1 MGAVTLHRSAGAAAR
16 LAAAHRFVESLPPAS
31 EALVVGAARDAVDD
45 FVRENAARR
54 GAAFGLHRFSLRR
67 LATRVASPRLAAR
80 GLAPATRLGA
90 EAVAARAAFELLR
103 PSTDPAATAGGAE
116 AVAARADR
124 DEADSLDYLAPI
136 AGLRSFGRT
145 LASTL
150 EDVRA
155 GGVEADAL
163 SACDAVGA
171 DLAALS
177 REYARQL
184 DEARLVDLPELYRL
198 AAAVVE
204 AREPVDVPLDV
215 PVVLLDVPVH
225 DRATLGLVEAL
236 AGRAPRLLS
245 TVSRGDD
252 RTWAAMSRLPHAAA
266 PSADAAGFDTPLA
279 RVRTRLFEPIAALD
293 PEDAGSAGAGVS
305 FRSRPG
311 ESRQEDAGAA
321 VTFPAAPQA
330 NAAAQKSRREDAGA
344 GVTFSSAQGEEPIAA
359 PEGPADDE
367 VTLFSAPGE
376 SRECV
381 EIARLV
387 QKEAA
392 AGVPFDRMAVVL
404 RSPQIY
410 SGLLDT
416 ALRRA
421 GVEAW
426 FVRGTRAP
434 DPAGRAFLA
443 LLACAAEQ
451 LSARRFSEYL
461 SLGQVPEPDPEG
473 APPDDRARWVPP
485 AEADQVLPEAA
496 LPVQGSLFDV
506 ADLDPDHD
514 DPALDAPPDADD
526 RPVVEGTL
534 RAPWRWDRL
543 LVESAVIGGR
553 DRWARRLTGLER
565 ELRLRLEECAADDP
579 RSPRARRIERD
590 LANLGHLSRFALPV
604 MDRLDAFP
612 GEAAWGDWLD
622 RLEALAPMV
631 LRRPDRVLATL
642 GELRPMAGVGPVSL
656 TEVRDVLAERL
667 TELQA
672 EPPARR
678 YGRVFVG
685 GPEHVRGRVF
695 DVVFV
700 PGLAERMF
708 PQKPRQD
715 PILLDDVR
723 RRLNAPDGAAP
734 ESGDRRPVAPASA
747 RPAQPA
753 SGPLHGPP
761 AEPGDRGPAAPPA
774 APGSD
779 PLGLPVLDD
788 RAAGE
793 RLLLRLAVG
802 AAARRLHL
810 SYSRLELGESRPRV
824 PSFYAL
830 DLERARTGRVPDFA
844 VTEREAY
851 ERVGSRLAWPAPRDP
866 ADAIDDIEHDLAVL
880 GPLVRQQA
888 GPEPTGRAR
897 YLLDLKPALGR
908 SLRTRWA
915 RWKPGAWSRFD
926 GVYRPE
932 GGARA
937 ALDAHR
943 LTARPYSVTALQ
955 RFAACPYQFLLAAVH
970 RLQPRE
976 EVAPLERLDPLTRG
990 RMFHEAQAELIRGL
1004 ETRRRL
1010 PVTREHLAEAWALLD
1025 ETLDALA
1032 ARYHDDLAPAIDRVW
1047 ADEIE
1052 KLRIDLKGWLQ
1063 QVADEDGEWVPI
1075 RAELGFGFAPGPG
1088 RDPRSEAEPVRLD
1101 GGWKLHG
1108 VVDLVEARARPTA
1121 AGELRVTDHKTG
1133 RNRTAD
1139 RMVVG
1144 HGEVLQPVL
1153 YGLAVEHAL
1162 GRPVAESRLFFS
1174 TLAGGY
1180 GVRSVPL
1187 DDSARR
1193 YGAEVLSIVDRAVED
1208 GVILP
1213 APRRDA
1219 CKWCDYRVVCGPWE
1233 EVRARRK
1240 DDTKL
1245 VDLQALRR
1253 LP

>member
-1 MGAVTLHRSAGAAAR
+1 MGAVTLHRSASGPAR
-16 LAAAHRFVESLPPAS
+16 LAASHRYLENLPPAS
-31 EALVVGAARDAVDD
+31 EALIVGAARDAVDD
-45 FVRENAARR
+45 FVREGAARR
-54 GAAFGLHRFSLRR
+54 GATFGLHRFSLRR
-67 LATRVASPRLAAR
+67 LATRIAAPRLAGR
-80 GLAPATRLGA
+80 RLAPATRLGA
-90 EAVAARAAFELLR
+90 EAVAARAAFE
-103 PSTDPAATAGGAE
+103 E
-116 AVAARADR
+116 VER
-124 DEADSLDYLAPI
+124 DGLGYLAPI

-150 EDVRA
+150 EDLRL
-155 GGVEADAL
+155 GGIGADELA
-163 SACDAVGA
+163 ACGAVGA
-171 DLAALS
+171 DLDALS

-198 AAAVVE
+198 AAAVVA
-204 AREPVDVPLDV
+204 AREPVDVPLAV

-225 DRATLGLVEAL
+225 DRAALGLVAAL
-236 AGRAPRLLS
+236 AGRATRLLA
-245 TVSRGDD
+245 TVPRGDD
-252 RTWAAMSRLPHAAA
+252 RTWAALSRLPHAEAAA
-266 PSADAAGFDTPLA
+266 PAADAADPDTPLT
-279 RVRTRLFEPIAALD
+279 RVRTRLFEPIAA
-293 PEDAGSAGAGVS
+293 PAAEDAGPVGDEVS
-305 FRSRPG
+305 F
-311 ESRQEDAGAA
+311 
-321 VTFPAAPQA
+321 
-330 NAAAQKSRREDAGA
+330 
-344 GVTFSSAQGEEPIAA
+344 
-359 PEGPADDE
+359 
-367 VTLFSAPGE
+367 FSAPGE

-392 AGVPFDRMAVVL
+392 DGVPLDRMAVVL
-404 RSPQIY
+404 RSPQVY
-410 SGLLDT
+410 SGLLET

-461 SLGQVPEPDPEG
+461 SLGQVPEPDAEG
-473 APPDDRARWVPP
+473 APPVDRARWVPP
-485 AEADQVLPEAA
+485 AEADQVLPAA
-496 LPVQGSLFDV
+496 SLPVQGSLFDV

-514 DPALDAPPDADD
+514 DPDPDPDAPPDADD
-526 RPVVEGTL
+526 RPVVGGTL
-534 RAPWRWDRL
+534 RAPWHWDRL

-553 DRWARRLTGLER
+553 DRWARRLAGLEQ

-590 LANLGHLSRFALPV
+590 LGDLGHLRRFALPV
-604 MDRLDAFP
+604 VDRLAAFP
-612 GEAAWGDWLD
+612 GEAPWGDWLD

-656 TEVRDVLAERL
+656 IEVQDVLAERL

-685 GPEHVRGRVF
+685 GPEHLRGRVF

-723 RRLNAPDGAAP
+723 RRLNAPGGAAP
-734 ESGDRRPVAPASA
+734 GPGNRRRAATLSTQPTPPESAPFHGADAAPGNRRPAAPLAAQPTPPASA
-747 RPAQPA
+747 PV
-753 SGPLHGPP
+753 HG
-761 AEPGDRGPAAPPA
+761 ADA
-774 APGSD
+774 D

-844 VTEREAY
+844 ITEREAY
-851 ERVGSRLAWPAPRDP
+851 ERVASRLAWPAPKDP
-866 ADAIDDIEHDLAVL
+866 AEAIDDIEHDLAVL
-880 GPLVRQQA
+880 GPLLRQQDA
-888 GPEPTGRAR
+888 PEPRGRAR
-897 YLLDLKPALGR
+897 YLLALEPALRR
-908 SLRTRWA
+908 SLLTRWA
-915 RWKPGAWSRFD
+915 RWTTRAWSRYD

-932 GGARA
+932 AGARA

-976 EVAPLERLDPLTRG
+976 EIEPPERLDPLTRG
-990 RMFHEAQAELIRGL
+990 RMFHEVQAELIRVL
-1004 ETRRRL
+1004 EARRRL
-1010 PVTREHLAEAWALLD
+1010 PVTREHLAEAWSLLD
-1025 ETLDALA
+1025 ETLDGLA
-1032 ARYHDDLAPAIDRVW
+1032 ARYRDDLAPAIDRVW
-1047 ADEIE
+1047 ADEME

-1063 QVADEDGEWVPI
+1063 QVADEGGEWVPI

-1088 RDPRSEAEPVRLD
+1088 RDPRSQAEPVRLD
-1101 GGWKLHG
+1101 GGWQLHG

-1133 RNRTAD
+1133 KNRTAD

-1153 YGLAVEHAL
+1153 YGLAVEQVL
-1162 GRPVAESRLFFS
+1162 GRPVAESRLFYS
-1174 TLAGGY
+1174 TLSGGY
-1180 GVRSVPL
+1180 GVRSVSL
-1187 DDSARR
+1187 DDTARR
-1193 YGAEVLSIVDRAVED
+1193 HGAEVLSIVDRAVED

-1219 CKWCDYRVVCGPWE
+1219 CKWCDYRAVCGPWE
-1233 EVRARRK
+1233 ETRARRK

>member
-1 MGAVTLHRSAGAAAR
+1 MGAVTLHRSASAAER
-16 LAAAHRFVESLPPAS
+16 LAAAHRFVEGLPPAS
-31 EALVVGAARDAVDD
+31 EALVIGAARDAVDD
-45 FVRENAARR
+45 FVRENATRR

-67 LATRVASPRLAAR
+67 LAMRIASPRLAAR
-80 GLAPATRLGA
+80 GFAPATRLGA
-90 EAVAARAAFELLR
+90 EAVAARAAFEAL
-103 PSTDPAATAGGAE
+103 D
-116 AVAARADR
+116 D
-124 DEADSLDYLAPI
+124 LDYLAPI

-150 EDVRA
+150 EEVR
-155 GGVEADAL
+155 GGGIEADAL
-163 SACDAVGA
+163 SASGAVGT
-171 DLAALS
+171 DLGALS
-177 REYARQL
+177 RAYARQL
-184 DEARLVDLPELYRL
+184 EEARLVDLPELYRL
-198 AAAVVE
+198 AEAVV
-204 AREPVDVPLDV
+204 AAGEPVDVPLGA

-225 DRATLGLVEAL
+225 DRAARRFVAAL
-236 AGRAPRLLS
+236 AGRSSRLLA
-245 TVSRGDD
+245 TVPRGDD
-252 RTWAAMSRLPHAAA
+252 RTWAALSHLPHADVSPPAEAA
-266 PSADAAGFDTPLA
+266 VPATPLA
-279 RVRTRLFEPIAALD
+279 RVRARLFEPIATPDAED
-293 PEDAGSAGAGVS
+293 PGSTGGEVS
-305 FRSRPG
+305 
-311 ESRQEDAGAA
+311 
-321 VTFPAAPQA
+321 
-330 NAAAQKSRREDAGA
+330 
-344 GVTFSSAQGEEPIAA
+344 
-359 PEGPADDE
+359 
-367 VTLFSAPGE
+367 LFSAPGE
-376 SRECV
+376 LRECV

-392 AGVPFDRMAVVL
+392 RGVPLDRMAVVL
-404 RSPQIY
+404 RSPRVY
-410 SGLLDT
+410 GGLLET

-473 APPDDRARWVPP
+473 APPVDRARWTIP

-514 DPALDAPPDADD
+514 DPAPDADD
-526 RPVVEGTL
+526 RPVVGGTL
-534 RAPWRWDRL
+534 RAPWHWDRL

-565 ELRLRLEECAADDP
+565 ELRLRLEECSGDDP

-590 LANLGHLSRFALPV
+590 LGDLGHLRRFALPV

-612 GEAAWGDWLD
+612 REAPWGDWLD
-622 RLEALAPMV
+622 RLEVLTPMV

-642 GELRPMAGVGPVSL
+642 GELRPMAGVGPVTL
-656 TEVRDVLAERL
+656 TEVHDVLAERL

-678 YGRVFVG
+678 YGRIFVG

-723 RRLNAPDGAAP
+723 RRLNAPNGATR
-734 ESGDRRPVAPASA
+734 ERGGRR
-747 RPAQPA
+747 
-753 SGPLHGPP
+753 
-761 AEPGDRGPAAPPA
+761 PAAPPS
-774 APGSD
+774 APPAPPATAPAHGADSD

-788 RAAGE
+788 RAAQE

-810 SYSRLELGESRPRV
+810 SFSRLELGESRPRV

-844 VTEREAY
+844 ITEREAY
-851 ERVGSRLAWPAPRDP
+851 ERVESRLAWPAPKDP
-866 ADAIDDIEHDLAVL
+866 GDAIDDIEHDLAVL
-880 GPLVRQQA
+880 GPLLRQRDA
-888 GPEPTGRAR
+888 PKLKGRAR
-897 YLLDLKPALGR
+897 YLLDLEPALRR
-908 SLRTRWA
+908 SLLARWA
-915 RWKPGAWSRFD
+915 RWTRAWSRFD
-926 GVYRPE
+926 GVHRPE
-932 GGARA
+932 AGARA
-937 ALDAHR
+937 ALDAQR

-955 RFAACPYQFLLAAVH
+955 RFAVCPYQFLLAAVH

-976 EVAPLERLDPLTRG
+976 EVGPLERLDPLTRG
-990 RMFHEAQAELIRGL
+990 RMFHEVQAELVRLLEARG
-1004 ETRRRL
+1004 RL
-1010 PVTREHLAEAWALLD
+1010 PVTRERLAEAWACLD
-1025 ETLDALA
+1025 ETLDRLA
-1032 ARYHDDLAPAIDRVW
+1032 GRYRDDLAPAIDRVW
-1047 ADEIE
+1047 NDEIE
-1052 KLRIDLKGWLQ
+1052 KLRLDLKGWLQ

-1075 RAELGFGFAPGPG
+1075 RAELGFGFAPGSG
-1088 RDPRSEAEPVRLD
+1088 RDPRSDAQPVRLD
-1101 GGWKLHG
+1101 GGWMLHG

-1121 AGELRVTDHKTG
+1121 AGDLRVTDHKTG
-1133 RNRTAD
+1133 KNRTAD

-1144 HGEVLQPVL
+1144 HGEMLQPVL
-1153 YGLAVEHAL
+1153 YGLAVEQVL
-1162 GRPVAESRLFFS
+1162 GRPVTESRLFFS
-1174 TLAGGY
+1174 TLSGAY

-1187 DDSARR
+1187 DDTARR
-1193 YGAEVLSIVDRAVED
+1193 YGAEVLSIVDRAIED
-1208 GVILP
+1208 GIVLP
-1213 APRRDA
+1213 APRRGA
-1219 CKWCDYRVVCGPWE
+1219 CTWCDYRVVCGPWE
-1233 EVRARRK
+1233 ETRARRK
-1240 DDTKL
+1240 DDAKL
-1245 VDLQALRR
+1245 ADLQALRR

>member
-1 MGAVTLHRSAGAAAR
+1 MSGGEGAPAVGAVTLHRSASAAAR
-16 LAAAHRFVESLPPAS
+16 LAAAHCFVESLPPAS
-31 EALVVGAARDAVDD
+31 EALVVGASRDAVDD

-67 LATRVASPRLAAR
+67 LATRIASSRLAAR

-90 EAVAARAAFELLR
+90 EAVAARAAFEE
-103 PSTDPAATAGGAE
+103 AGRGA
-116 AVAARADR
+116 
-124 DEADSLDYLAPI
+124 LDYLAPI

-150 EDVRA
+150 EDVRG
-155 GGVEADAL
+155 GGVEAGAL
-163 SACDAVGA
+163 SACGAVGA
-171 DLAALS
+171 DLDALS

-198 AAAVVE
+198 AAAVAE
-204 AREPVDVPLDV
+204 AGEPVDVPLDV

-225 DRATLGLVEAL
+225 DRAARDLVAAL
-236 AGRAPRLLS
+236 AGRATRLLA
-245 TVSRGDD
+245 TVPRGDD
-252 RTWAAMSRLPHAAA
+252 RTWAALARLPHAEAA
-266 PSADAAGFDTPLA
+266 PPSEPAGPQTPLA
-279 RVRTRLFEPIAALD
+279 RVRTRLFEPIAA
-293 PEDAGSAGAGVS
+293 PEADAGPAG
-305 FRSRPG
+305 
-311 ESRQEDAGAA
+311 
-321 VTFPAAPQA
+321 
-330 NAAAQKSRREDAGA
+330 
-344 GVTFSSAQGEEPIAA
+344 
-359 PEGPADDE
+359 DE
-367 VTLFSAPGE
+367 VSLFSAPGE

-392 AGVPFDRMAVVL
+392 KGVPLDRMAVVL
-404 RSPQIY
+404 RSPQVY
-410 SGLLDT
+410 SGLLET

-421 GVEAW
+421 GVDAW

-473 APPDDRARWVPP
+473 APPVDRARWVPP
-485 AEADQVLPEAA
+485 AEADQVLPGAA
-496 LPVQGSLFDV
+496 LPVQGSLFDL

-514 DPALDAPPDADD
+514 EPDPDAPPDADD
-526 RPVVEGTL
+526 RPVVGGTL
-534 RAPWRWDRL
+534 RAPWHWDRL

-553 DRWARRLTGLER
+553 DRWSRRLTGLER

-579 RSPRARRIERD
+579 RSPRAQRLERD
-590 LANLGHLSRFALPV
+590 LGDLGHLRRFALPV

-612 GEAAWGDWLD
+612 GEAPWGDWLD

-723 RRLNAPDGAAP
+723 RRLNAPGGAAP
-734 ESGDRRPVAPASA
+734 S
-747 RPAQPA
+747 
-753 SGPLHGPP
+753 
-761 AEPGDRGPAAPPA
+761 
-774 APGSD
+774 
-779 PLGLPVLDD
+779 PLGLPVRDD
-788 RAAGE
+788 RAARE

-844 VTEREAY
+844 ITEREAF
-851 ERVGSRLAWPAPRDP
+851 ERVESRLAWPAPKDP
-866 ADAIDDIEHDLAVL
+866 GDAIDDVEHDLAVL
-880 GPLVRQQA
+880 GPLLRQLDA
-888 GPEPTGRAR
+888 PEPRGRAR
-897 YLLDLKPALGR
+897 YLLTLEPALRR
-908 SLRTRWA
+908 SLLTRWA
-915 RWKPGAWSRFD
+915 RWTTRAWSHYD
-926 GVYRPE
+926 GIYRPE
-932 GGARA
+932 AAARA
-937 ALDAHR
+937 ALAAQR

-955 RFAACPYQFLLAAVH
+955 RFAACPYQFLLAAIH

-976 EVAPLERLDPLTRG
+976 EIAPLERLDPLTRG
-990 RMFHEAQAELIRGL
+990 RMFHEVQAELTRLLEARG
-1004 ETRRRL
+1004 RL
-1010 PVTREHLAEAWALLD
+1010 PVTRDRLAEAWALLD
-1025 ETLDALA
+1025 ETLDGLA
-1032 ARYHDDLAPAIDRVW
+1032 ARYRDDLAPAIDRVW
-1047 ADEIE
+1047 VDEIE
-1052 KLRIDLKGWLQ
+1052 KLRLDLKGWLQ

-1088 RDPRSEAEPVRLD
+1088 RDPRSQAEPVRFD

-1133 RNRTAD
+1133 KDRTAE

-1153 YGLAVEHAL
+1153 YGLAVEQAL
-1162 GRPVAESRLFFS
+1162 GRPVAESRLFYS
-1174 TLAGGY
+1174 TLSGGY
-1180 GVRSVPL
+1180 GVRSVSL
-1187 DDSARR
+1187 DDTARR
-1193 YGAEVLSIVDRAVED
+1193 YAAEVLSIVDRAIDD

-1233 EVRARRK
+1233 ETRARRK

>member
-1 MGAVTLHRSAGAAAR
+1 MRGAGGGPAVGAVTLHRSASAAAR
-16 LAAAHRFVESLPPAS
+16 LAFAHRFVEGLPAAS
-31 EALVVGAARDAVDD
+31 EALVVGASRDAVDD
-45 FVRENAARR
+45 FVRDNAARR

-67 LATRVASPRLAAR
+67 LATRIAEPRLAAR
-80 GLAPATRLGA
+80 GLVPATRLGA
-90 EAVAARAAFELLR
+90 EAVAARAAFEAAR
-103 PSTDPAATAGGAE
+103 PAA
-116 AVAARADR
+116 
-124 DEADSLDYLAPI
+124 DEAESGALGYLAPI
-136 AGLRSFGRT
+136 AKLRSFGRT

-150 EDVRA
+150 EDIRGGGIEA
-155 GGVEADAL
+155 GAL
-163 SACDAVGA
+163 SACGPVGA
-171 DLAALS
+171 DLDALS

-204 AREPVDVPLDV
+204 AGEPIDVPLDA

-225 DRATLGLVEAL
+225 DRAVLGLVAAL
-236 AGRAPRLLS
+236 AGRSARFLA
-245 TVSRGDD
+245 TVPRGDD
-252 RTWAAMSRLPHAAA
+252 RTWAALSRLPHAEAA
-266 PSADAAGFDTPLA
+266 PTAGPAGPDTPLA
-279 RVRTRLFEPIAALD
+279 RVRTRLFEPIAA
-293 PEDAGSAGAGVS
+293 PEAEGAGPAGDEVALGLG
-305 FRSRPG
+305 PG
-311 ESRQEDAGAA
+311 ELCEEDAGA
-321 VTFPAAPQA
+321 
-330 NAAAQKSRREDAGA
+330 
-344 GVTFSSAQGEEPIAA
+344 
-359 PEGPADDE
+359 E

-404 RSPQIY
+404 RSPQVY
-410 SGLLDT
+410 GGLLET

-473 APPDDRARWVPP
+473 APPADRARWVPP

-506 ADLDPDHD
+506 ADLDPGHD
-514 DPALDAPPDADD
+514 APDSGAPPDADD
-526 RPVVEGTL
+526 RPAVEGTL
-534 RAPWRWDRL
+534 RAPWHWDRL

-553 DRWARRLTGLER
+553 DRWARRLAGLER
-565 ELRLRLEECAADDP
+565 ELRLRLEECDADDP
-579 RSPRARRIERD
+579 RSPRARGIERD
-590 LANLGHLSRFALPV
+590 LGDLGHLRRFALPV
-604 MDRLDAFP
+604 MDRLDALP
-612 GEAAWGDWLD
+612 GEAPWGDWLD

-678 YGRVFVG
+678 YGRIFVG

-715 PILLDDVR
+715 PILLDGVR
-723 RRLNAPDGAAP
+723 RRLNAPDA
-734 ESGDRRPVAPASA
+734 
-747 RPAQPA
+747 
-753 SGPLHGPP
+753 GPG
-761 AEPGDRGPAAPPA
+761 EPGDHGLAAQVSAGSTVRASAPPLGPYSEPGGRGPEAPPA
-774 APGSD
+774 VPDSD

-810 SYSRLELGESRPRV
+810 SYPRLELGESRPRV

-844 VTEREAY
+844 ITEREAF
-851 ERVGSRLAWPAPRDP
+851 ERVESRLAWPAPKDP
-866 ADAIDDIEHDLAVL
+866 RDAIDDIEHDLAVL
-880 GPLVRQQA
+880 GPLLRQQDA
-888 GPEPTGRAR
+888 PEPRGRAR
-897 YLLDLKPALGR
+897 YLLTLEPALRR
-908 SLRTRWA
+908 SLLTRWA
-915 RWKPGAWSRFD
+915 RWTTRAWSHYD
-926 GVYRPE
+926 GIYRPQT
-932 GGARA
+932 GARA
-937 ALDAHR
+937 ALDAQR
-943 LTARPYSVTALQ
+943 LTVRPYSVTALQ

-976 EVAPLERLDPLTRG
+976 EIAPLERLDPLTRG
-990 RMFHEAQAELIRGL
+990 RMFHEVQAELTRRL
-1004 ETRRRL
+1004 EARRRL

-1032 ARYHDDLAPAIDRVW
+1032 ARYRDELAPAIDRVW

-1052 KLRIDLKGWLQ
+1052 KLRLDLKGWIQ

-1075 RAELGFGFAPGPG
+1075 RAELGFGFAPGAG

-1133 RNRTAD
+1133 KDRTAD

-1153 YGLAVEHAL
+1153 YGLAVEQVL
-1162 GRPVAESRLFFS
+1162 GRPVAESRLFYS

-1187 DDSARR
+1187 DDTARR
-1193 YGAEVLSIVDRAVED
+1193 HGAEVLSIVDRAVED

-1213 APRRDA
+1213 APRRNA

-1233 EVRARRK
+1233 ETRARRK